1 MSLKDGILGQQWP
14 ATGAGALGAAALGV
28 GAFSLQF
35 SLSHL

>member
-1 MSLKDGILGQQWP
+1 MSLKDDILGQQWS
-14 ATGAGALGAAALGV
+14 ATGAGALDAAALGV